1 MAFLKKLSPFRIAKG
16 LENQKNTVKHG
27 YTNLNLVITWL
38 IKLVNEYFQQILNVK
53 FLKRGGKIS
62 YPLNEE
68 KEVQEIDSLVDS
80 DSPKDQVI

>member
-1 MAFLKKLSPFRIAKG
+1 MRFELHLQKLDTIFGGAVFY
-16 LENQKNTVKHG
+16 VKI
-27 YTNLNLVITWL
+27 LND
-38 IKLVNEYFQQILNVK
+38 YFQQILNVK